1 MSYFCWLALTVASRK
16 LGHQCGQFAH
26 FWTRDKQLVN
36 FDEMWEIKKIISI
49 FKRQK
54 DNSSPIL
61 LQNSIIFRAPLQKAK
76 FKDKISPP
84 N

>member
-36 FDEMWEIKKIISI
+36 FDEMWEELKIDFHVAKKCHNGYFILDENI
-49 FKRQK
+49 FV
-54 DNSSPIL
+54 
-61 LQNSIIFRAPLQKAK
+61 
-76 FKDKISPP
+76 
-84 N
+84 